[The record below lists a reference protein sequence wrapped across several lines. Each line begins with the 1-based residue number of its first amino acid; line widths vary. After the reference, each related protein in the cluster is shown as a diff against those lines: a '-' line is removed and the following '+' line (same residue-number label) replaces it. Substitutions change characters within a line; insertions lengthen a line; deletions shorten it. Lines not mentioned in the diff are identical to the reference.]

1 MKKTASIR
9 NAETWPNLVAMF
21 FDQVEQSGE
30 APFLWAKQDGVYESQ
45 SWHEVAMQVC
55 ELAHGLKS
63 LGVKKGSRVLLV
75 SENRPEWLIAD
86 IAIMAIGAITVP
98 AYITNTE
105 ADHRYIIENSGAKLA
120 IVSNAQLTERVL
132 PAALKSGSLKNIVA
146 IEMAEMVQNAEITM
160 HSWNDLL
167 KVGVAS
173 HGSIVN
179 ESEAIK
185 RDQTACIIYTSGTG
199 GAPKGVMLHHGAI
212 LHNCTGARDA
222 LAELG
227 LGNEVFLSFLPL
239 SHSYE
244 HTAGQFF
251 PISIGA
257 QIYYT
262 EADTLAA
269 NMLEARPTIMTA
281 VPRLYETLHSRITR
295 GIKKQGGVRE
305 QLFNK
310 TVALGRKK
318 LETGSLGLVD
328 SILNAV
334 LSVLVRKKIQQK
346 FGGRLKALV
355 SGGAPLNTEVGLFF
369 LSLGLRILQ
378 GYGLTESAPVISVN
392 RPSKIKIETVGAPM
406 TDVTIKI
413 AEDGE
418 ILVQGELVMQGYWMN
433 DEATAESIQDGWLH
447 TGDIGHVDDMGRLMI
462 TDRKKDIIV
471 NSGGD
476 NIAPQRIE
484 GILTLAPEIAQAM
497 VYGDKRPHLVATLV
511 PDPDWMEQWAKEK
524 GKPSDLQTLSEDEG
538 FHKALAHVVDVINA
552 DLSNIE
558 KIRRFI
564 IAQAPFTT
572 DNALMTPSMKI
583 RRHKIFEIYGQRLTG
598 LYSKTKPITQ

>member
-1 MKKTASIR
+1 MAASTR

-21 FDQVEQSGE
+21 FDQVEQGGE
-30 APFLWAKQDGVYESQ
+30 APFLWAKLDGTYKSR
-45 SWHEVAMQVC
+45 SWREAAMQVS

-63 LGVKKGSRVLLV
+63 LGVKKGDRVLLV

-86 IAIMAIGAITVP
+86 VAIMATGAITVP

-105 ADHRYIIENSGAKLA
+105 TDHRYIIENSGAKLA
-120 IVSNAQLTERVL
+120 IVSSTKLIERVL
-132 PAALKSGSLKNIVA
+132 PAALKAGSLKDIVA
-146 IEMAEMVQNAEITM
+146 IKMPDMGQNVGVTL
-160 HSWNDLL
+160 HSWDDLL
-167 KVGVAS
+167 KVGAAS
-173 HGSIVN
+173 HENIVA
-179 ESEAIK
+179 ESETIK

-227 LGNEVFLSFLPL
+227 LGKEVFLSFLPL

-251 PISIGA
+251 PLSIGA

-295 GIKKQGGVRE
+295 GVRKQGGKKE

-310 TVALGRKK
+310 AVELGRKK
-318 LETGSLGLVD
+318 IEAGGLGLMD

-334 LSVLVRKKIQQK
+334 LSILVRKKVQQK

-355 SGGAPLNTEVGLFF
+355 SGGAPLNPDIGLFF

-392 RPSKIKIETVGAPM
+392 RPSNIKIDTVGAPM
-406 TDVTIKI
+406 TDVTVKV

-497 VYGDKRPHLVATLV
+497 VYGDKRPHLTAILV
-511 PDPDWMEQWAKEK
+511 PDSDWMEQWATDN
-524 GKPSDLQTLSEDEG
+524 GKPGDLQALSKDED
-538 FHKALAHVVDVINA
+538 FHKALAHVVDGINS
-552 DLSNIE
+552 DMSNIE
-558 KIRRFI
+558 KVRRFI
-564 IAQAPFTT
+564 IAQEAFTI

-583 RRHKIFEIYGQRLTG
+583 RRHKIIEIYGERLKG
-598 LYSKTKPITQ
+598 LYG